1 MIYKFRVTL
10 DVLDDVFRDVAIR
23 KTDTFEDLHFAI
35 LQAFGFEGQEIAS
48 FYKSDEEWNQGEE
61 IALEDMSD
69 GQSKLKM
76 MSETHLED
84 ILSEKQ
90 TKLIYVYDFLN
101 MWTFYVELADIT
113 EPESSRNYPDLL
125 FAQGQLPENPPEK
138 KFEADLFDQFSDEFS
153 EELDNDGLDLD
164 DFEDLD
170 FDERM
175 N

>member
-10 DVLDDVFRDVAIR
+10 DVLDDVFRDIAIR
-23 KTDTFEDLHFAI
+23 KTDTFEDFHFAI
-35 LQAFGFEGQEIAS
+35 IQAFGFEGQEIAS

-76 MSETHLED
+76 MNETHLED
-84 ILSEKQ
+84 MLSEKQ

-101 MWTFYVELADIT
+101 MWTFYVELADIS

-138 KFEADLFDQFSDEFS
+138 KFEADLFDQFSEEFS
-153 EELDNDGLDLD
+153 EELENDGLDMD
-164 DFEDLD
+164 NFEDLD

>member
-1 MIYKFRVTL
+1 MIYKLRVTL
-10 DVLDDVFRDVAIR
+10 DVLDDVFRDIAIR

-35 LQAFGFEGQEIAS
+35 IQAFGFEGQEMAS
-48 FYKSDEEWNQGEE
+48 FYIADEEWSQGEE

-69 GQSKLKM
+69 GLAELKM
-76 MSETHLED
+76 MNETYIEN

-138 KFEADLFDQFSDEFS
+138 KFEADMFDQFSDEFS
-153 EELDNDGLDLD
+153 DELDNDGLDLD
-164 DFEDLD
+164 SFEDLD
-170 FDERM
+170 FDEHW

>member
-1 MIYKFRVTL
+1 MIYKFRITL
-10 DVLDDVFRDVAIR
+10 DVLDDVIRDIAIR

-35 LQAFGFEGQEIAS
+35 VQAFGFDGVEIAS
-48 FYKSDEEWNQGEE
+48 FYKADDKWNQGEE

-69 GQSKLKM
+69 GRSKLKTM
-76 MSETHLED
+76 NDTILED
-84 ILSEKQ
+84 MLSEKQ

-101 MWTFYVELADIT
+101 MWTFYVELADIS
-113 EPESSRNYPDLL
+113 EPESTKSYPDLL

-138 KFEADLFDQFSDEFS
+138 TFEADMFDQFSDEFS
-153 EELDNDGLDLD
+153 EELENDGLDLD

-170 FDERM
+170 FDERW

>member
-1 MIYKFRVTL
+1 MIYKFRITL
-10 DVLDDVFRDVAIR
+10 DVLDDVFRDIAIR
-23 KTDTFEDLHFAI
+23 KTNTFEDLHFAI
-35 LQAFGFEGQEIAS
+35 VQAFGFEGQELAS
-48 FYKSDEEWNQGEE
+48 FYKSDDKWNQGEE

-69 GQSKLKM
+69 GQKPILM
-76 MSETHLED
+76 MNETILED

-90 TKLIYVYDFLN
+90 TRLIYVYDFFS

-113 EPESSRNYPDLL
+113 EPESGLTYPDLL

-138 KFEADLFDQFSDEFS
+138 NFEADMFDQFSDEFS
-153 EELDNDGLDLD
+153 DEIDNDGLDLD

-170 FDERM
+170 FDERW

>member
-1 MIYKFRVTL
+1 MIYKFRITL
-10 DVLDDVFRDVAIR
+10 DVLDDVFRDIAVR

-35 LQAFGFEGQEIAS
+35 VQAFGFEGQELAS
-48 FYKSDEEWNQGEE
+48 FYKSDDKWNQGEE

-69 GQSKLKM
+69 GQSPLKM
-76 MSETHLED
+76 MNETALED

-90 TKLIYVYDFLN
+90 TKLIYVYDFFN

-113 EPESSRNYPDLL
+113 EPESGNSYPDLL

-138 KFEADLFDQFSDEFS
+138 KFEADMFDQFSDEFS
-153 EELDNDGLDLD
+153 EELENDGLDLD

-170 FDERM
+170 FDERW

>member
-48 FYKSDEEWNQGEE
+48 FYKSDEQWNQGEE

>member
-10 DVLDDVFRDVAIR
+10 DVLDDVFRDIAIR

-35 LQAFGFEGQEIAS
+35 IQAFGFEGQEIAS
-48 FYKSDEEWNQGEE
+48 FYKADNEWNQGEE

-69 GQSKLKM
+69 GQAGLKM
-76 MSETHLED
+76 MNETYLED

-101 MWTFYVELADIT
+101 MWMFYVELADIT

-153 EELDNDGLDLD
+153 DELENDGLDID
-164 DFEDLD
+164 SFEDLD
-170 FDERM
+170 FDERW

>member
-10 DVLDDVFRDVAIR
+10 DVLDDVFRDIGIR
-23 KTDTFEDLHFAI
+23 KDDTFEDLHFAI
-35 LQAFGFEGQEIAS
+35 IQAFGFEGQEIAS
-48 FYKSDEEWNQGEE
+48 FYKADEDWNQGEE

-69 GQSKLKM
+69 GQADLKM
-76 MSETHLED
+76 MNETYLED

-138 KFEADLFDQFSDEFS
+138 KFEADMFDQFSDEFS
-153 EELDNDGLDLD
+153 DELENDGLDID
-164 DFEDLD
+164 SFEDLD
-170 FDERM
+170 FDERW

>member
-10 DVLDDVFRDVAIR
+10 DVLDDVFRDIAIR

-153 EELDNDGLDLD
+153 EELENDGLDLD

>member
-10 DVLDDVFRDVAIR
+10 DILDDVFRDIAIR

-35 LQAFGFEGQEIAS
+35 IQAFGFEGQEIAS

-61 IALEDMSD
+61 IALEDMSE
-69 GQSKLKM
+69 GQAKLKM
-76 MSETHLED
+76 MTETKLD
-84 ILSEKQ
+84 DVLSEEQ
-90 TKLIYVYDFLN
+90 TKLIYVYDFLD

-113 EPESSRNYPDLL
+113 EPESSRSYPDLL

-153 EELDNDGLDLD
+153 EELENDDLD
-164 DFEDLD
+164 MDNYEDLD
-170 FDERM
+170 FDERI